1 MVLTALLLGGCQSSE
16 YYQER
21 AVNRAREYLLKK
33 CTTLTPLQ
41 REYVKFN
48 KPLIMS
54 ETVIGDSTDGSGV
67 ISPHARVQFNIAWV
81 IPGKEKLHMV
91 YGVSDPSMAMW
102 FPERLIIKEFVQ
114 PDVARNN
121 AFRAGRLYA
130 LNTLLSLPL
139 ADTNRIRFEL
149 PEVFKTDYKL
159 DFNPEDRGITAEEA
173 QAMMKLAQTSLVW
186 NGTTDNQRIVVVGIG
201 QPDLKSW
208 NPMISITTTPDELKK
223 HVITEEVK
231 LEQPRIEPVPP
242 PPPKGKSDVEKLL
255 EEIVQENKG

>member
-1 MVLTALLLGGCQSSE
+1 MVLTALLLGGCQSPE

-33 CTTLTPLQ
+33 STTLTPLQ

-54 ETVIGDSTDGSGV
+54 ETVIGDATDGDGV

-114 PDVARNN
+114 PDMFRDN
-121 AFRAGRLYA
+121 AFKAGRLYA

-139 ADTNRIRFEL
+139 ADINRIRFEL
-149 PEVFKTDYKL
+149 PEVFKTGYKL
-159 DFNPEDRGITAEEA
+159 DFNPEDRGITAKEA
-173 QAMMKLAQTSLVW
+173 QSMRKLAQTSLVW
-186 NGTTDNQRIVVVGIG
+186 NGTAAAEKIVVVGIG
-201 QPDLKSW
+201 QPDLKGW
-208 NPMISITTTPDELKK
+208 KPMISLTTTPEEFKK
-223 HVITEEVK
+223 NVITEEVK

-242 PPPKGKSDVEKLL
+242 PRPKGKSDVERLL
-255 EEIVQENKG
+255 EEIVQENEG